1 MRALLAKIRN
11 TLVPPASL
19 PAAARMERLSDRRGL
34 PAVDPGPHAVVKACT
49 AWLCAAQD
57 HSSSHDGGVA
67 RDYNL
72 LTGWSSSYPETTGY
86 IIPTMIA
93 VARRTGDQ
101 GEAAALHERARRM
114 LDWCV
119 AIQFPQGGFQG
130 GKIDSLSRVPVTF
143 NTGQILL
150 GLAAG
155 VEAYGAAY
163 QDAMQRAARWL
174 RDSQDADGCWRRHP
188 TPFAGPGD
196 KAYETHVAWGLF
208 EADRIA
214 PGHGYGAAGLR
225 QVEWALSKQRSNGW
239 FDSNC
244 LDNPLLPLTHTIGYA
259 LRGLLE
265 AHRFAGRADLLDA
278 AVRTATGIANAVAA
292 DGYLP
297 GRLGPDFQP
306 GADYACLTGS
316 VQNAH
321 CLFLLYRLTGERR
334 YLDAGRRLNRYVRR
348 SISIDGPA
356 HARGGVKGSFPVDGD
371 YGAWAYL
378 NWAAKFCIDANLLEL
393 ELAREAGDA

>member
-1 MRALLAKIRN
+1 MRTLLTKIRN
-11 TLVPPASL
+11 TLAPQAGL

-34 PAVDPGPHAVVKACT
+34 PAFDPGPQAVVKACT

-57 HSSSHDGGVA
+57 HSSSNDGGVA

-93 VARRTGDQ
+93 LARRTGDH
-101 GEAAALHERARRM
+101 GEDEALHGRARRM

-119 AIQFPQGGFQG
+119 TIQFPEGGFQG
-130 GKIDSLSRVPVTF
+130 GKIDSTPRVPVTF

-155 VEAYGAAY
+155 VAAYGAAY
-163 QDAMQRAARWL
+163 EDALHRAASWL

-188 TPFAGPGD
+188 TPFASAGD

-214 PGHGYGAAGLR
+214 PGQGYGAAGLR
-225 QVEWALSKQRSNGW
+225 QVDWALSKQRPNGW
-239 FDSNC
+239 FASNC

-265 AHRFAGRADLLDA
+265 AHRFSARADLLDA
-278 AVRTATGIANAVAA
+278 AARTGTSIARAVAA
-292 DGYLP
+292 DGYLA

-306 GADYACLTGS
+306 GASYACLTGS
-316 VQNAH
+316 AQNAY
-321 CLFLLYRLTGERR
+321 CLFLLYQLTGERH

-371 YGAWAYL
+371 YGTWAYL
-378 NWAAKFCIDANLLEL
+378 NWAAKFCIDANLLEIQI
-393 ELAREAGDA
+393 GDA

>member
-11 TLVPPASL
+11 TLAPPAGL

-34 PAVDPGPHAVVKACT
+34 PAIDPGPHAVVKACT

-67 RDYNL
+67 RDYSL

-86 IIPTMIA
+86 IIPSMIA
-93 VARRTGDQ
+93 LAQRTGD
-101 GEAAALHERARRM
+101 AALHGRARRM

-130 GKIDSLSRVPVTF
+130 GKIDSLPRVPVTF

-163 QDAMQRAARWL
+163 QDAMQRAAKWL

-225 QVEWALSKQRSNGW
+225 QVDWALSKQRCNGW
-239 FDSNC
+239 FESNC

-292 DGYLP
+292 DGYLA

>member
-11 TLVPPASL
+11 TLAPQASL

-57 HSSSHDGGVA
+57 HSSSNDGGVA

-86 IIPTMIA
+86 IIPTIIA
-93 VARRTGDQ
+93 LAQRTGD
-101 GEAAALHERARRM
+101 AALHGRARRM

-130 GKIDSLSRVPVTF
+130 GKIDSLPRVPVTF

-155 VEAYGAAY
+155 VQAYGAAY
-163 QDAMQRAARWL
+163 QDAMQRAAKWL

-225 QVEWALSKQRSNGW
+225 QVDWALSKQRPNGW
-239 FDSNC
+239 FASNC
-244 LDNPLLPLTHTIGYA
+244 LDDPALPLSHTIGYA
-259 LRGLLE
+259 LRGVIE
-265 AHRFAGRADLLDA
+265 AHRHAPRAGLLDA
-278 AVRTATGIANAVAA
+278 AMRTGSGIAGAVTA

-306 GADYACLTGS
+306 GAAYACLTGS
-316 VQNAH
+316 AQNAH
-321 CLFLLYRLTGERR
+321 CLFLLHQLTGEQH
-334 YLDAGRRLNRYVRR
+334 LLLAARRLNGYVRR
-348 SISIDGPA
+348 AIRIDGPA

-371 YGAWAYL
+371 YGQWAYL

-393 ELAREAGDA
+393 ETSDA

>member
-11 TLVPPASL
+11 TLAPPAGL

-34 PAVDPGPHAVVKACT
+34 PAIDPGPHAVVKACT

-57 HSSSHDGGVA
+57 HSSSNDGGVA
-67 RDYNL
+67 RDYSL

-93 VARRTGDQ
+93 LAQRTGDA
-101 GEAAALHERARRM
+101 GLHGRARRM

-130 GKIDSLSRVPVTF
+130 GKIDSLPRVPVTF

-225 QVEWALSKQRSNGW
+225 QVDWALSKQRCNGW
-239 FDSNC
+239 FESNC

-278 AVRTATGIANAVAA
+278 AARTATGIANAVAA
-292 DGYLP
+292 DGYLA

-348 SISIDGPA
+348 SISTDGPA

-371 YGAWAYL
+371 YGTWAYL
-378 NWAAKFCIDANLLEL
+378 NWAAKFCIDANLLEMDI
-393 ELAREAGDA
+393 GDA

>member
-11 TLVPPASL
+11 TLAPPAGL

-34 PAVDPGPHAVVKACT
+34 PAVDPGPQAVVKACT

-67 RDYNL
+67 RDYSL

-86 IIPTMIA
+86 IIPTIITLA
-93 VARRTGDQ
+93 QRTGD
-101 GEAAALHERARRM
+101 AALHGRARRM

-130 GKIDSLSRVPVTF
+130 GKIDSVPRVPVTF

-155 VEAYGAAY
+155 VEAYGAPY

-225 QVEWALSKQRSNGW
+225 QVDWALTKQRPNGW
-239 FDSNC
+239 FASNC

-259 LRGLLE
+259 LRGVLE
-265 AHRFAGRADLLDA
+265 AHRFSARADLLDA

-292 DGYLP
+292 DGYLA

-321 CLFLLYRLTGERR
+321 CLLLLYRLTGERR

-393 ELAREAGDA
+393 ELAREAGDV

>member
-1 MRALLAKIRN
+1 MRTLLKKIRN
-11 TLVPPASL
+11 TLAPPASL

-67 RDYNL
+67 RDYSL

-86 IIPTMIA
+86 IIPSMIA
-93 VARRTGDQ
+93 LAQRTGD
-101 GEAAALHERARRM
+101 AALHGRARRM

-130 GKIDSLSRVPVTF
+130 GKIDSLPRVPVTF

-155 VEAYGAAY
+155 MAAYGEAYE
-163 QDAMQRAARWL
+163 DAMHRAARWL

-225 QVEWALSKQRSNGW
+225 QVDWALTKQRPNGW
-239 FDSNC
+239 FASNC

-265 AHRFAGRADLLDA
+265 AHRFAGRGDLLDA
-278 AVRTATGIANAVAA
+278 AARTGTSVANAVAA
-292 DGYLP
+292 DGYLA

-334 YLDAGRRLNRYVRR
+334 YLDAGRRLNSYVRR

-371 YGAWAYL
+371 YGSWSYL
-378 NWAAKFCIDANLLEL
+378 NWAAKFCIDANLLEMAL
-393 ELAREAGDA
+393 EGKTGDA

>member
-1 MRALLAKIRN
+1 MRTLLKKIRN
-11 TLVPPASL
+11 TLAPQASL
-19 PAAARMERLSDRRGL
+19 PAARMERLSDRRGL
-34 PAVDPGPHAVVKACT
+34 PAVDPGPQAVVKACT

-57 HSSSHDGGVA
+57 HSSSNDGGVA
-67 RDYNL
+67 RDYSL
-72 LTGWSSSYPETTGY
+72 LTGWASSYPETTGY
-86 IIPTMIA
+86 IIPTLITLAQRM
-93 VARRTGDQ
+93 GDA
-101 GEAAALHERARRM
+101 GLHGRARRM

-119 AIQFPQGGFQG
+119 AIQFPEGGFQG
-130 GKIDSLSRVPVTF
+130 GKIDSLPRVPVTF

-155 VEAYGAAY
+155 VEAYGAPY

-188 TPFAGPGD
+188 TPFARPGD

-225 QVEWALSKQRSNGW
+225 QVDWALTKQRPNGW

-259 LRGLLE
+259 LRGVLE

-278 AVRTATGIANAVAA
+278 AVRTGTGIANAVAA
-292 DGYLP
+292 DGYLA

-306 GADYACLTGS
+306 AADYACLTGS
-316 VQNAH
+316 AQIAH
-321 CLFLLYRLTGERR
+321 CLFLLYRITGERR

-371 YGAWAYL
+371 YGTWAYL
-378 NWAAKFCIDANLLEL
+378 NWAAKFCIDANLLEIQI
-393 ELAREAGDA
+393 GDA

>member
-11 TLVPPASL
+11 TLAPPAGL

-34 PAVDPGPHAVVKACT
+34 PAIDPGPHAVVKACT

-67 RDYNL
+67 RDYSL

-86 IIPTMIA
+86 IIPSMIA
-93 VARRTGDQ
+93 LAQRTGD
-101 GEAAALHERARRM
+101 AALHGRARRM

-130 GKIDSLSRVPVTF
+130 GKIDSLPRVPVTF

-225 QVEWALSKQRSNGW
+225 QVDWALSKQRCNGW
-239 FDSNC
+239 FESNC

-292 DGYLP
+292 DGYLA

-321 CLFLLYRLTGERR
+321 CLLLLYRLTGERR

>member
-1 MRALLAKIRN
+1 MRTLLTKIRN
-11 TLVPPASL
+11 TLAPQAGL

-34 PAVDPGPHAVVKACT
+34 PAFDPGPQAVIKACT

-57 HSSSHDGGVA
+57 HSSSNDGGVA

-86 IIPTMIA
+86 IIPTVIA
-93 VARRTGDQ
+93 LARRTGDH
-101 GEAAALHERARRM
+101 GEDEALHGRARRM

-130 GKIDSLSRVPVTF
+130 GKIDSTPRVPVTF

-155 VEAYGAAY
+155 VAAYGAAY
-163 QDAMQRAARWL
+163 QDAMHRAASWL

-188 TPFAGPGD
+188 TPFASAGD

-214 PGHGYGAAGLR
+214 PGQGYGAAGLR
-225 QVEWALSKQRSNGW
+225 QVDWALSKQRPNGW
-239 FDSNC
+239 FASNC

-265 AHRFAGRADLLDA
+265 AHRFSARAGLLDA
-278 AVRTATGIANAVAA
+278 AARTGTSIARAVAA
-292 DGYLP
+292 DGYLA

-306 GADYACLTGS
+306 GASYACLTGS
-316 VQNAH
+316 AQNAH
-321 CLFLLYRLTGERR
+321 CLFLLYQLTGEGR
-334 YLDAGRRLNRYVRR
+334 YLDAGRRLNSYVRR

-371 YGAWAYL
+371 YGTWAYL
-378 NWAAKFCIDANLLEL
+378 NWAAKFCIDANLLEMQI
-393 ELAREAGDA
+393 GDA

>member
-11 TLVPPASL
+11 TLAPQAGL

-34 PAVDPGPHAVVKACT
+34 PAIDPGPHAVVKACT

-67 RDYNL
+67 RDYSL

-86 IIPTMIA
+86 IIPSMIA
-93 VARRTGDQ
+93 LAQRTGD
-101 GEAAALHERARRM
+101 AALHGRARRM

-130 GKIDSLSRVPVTF
+130 GKIDSLPRVPVTF

-225 QVEWALSKQRSNGW
+225 QVDWALSKQRCNGW
-239 FDSNC
+239 FESNC

-292 DGYLP
+292 DGYLA